1 MTRTWSK
8 YQTAI
13 FAHIEDRSSGN
24 LIVEAVA
31 GSGKT
36 TTLVEAI
43 KRAVGSS
50 IFLAFNKSIATELAS
65 RGVNARTFHSLT
77 YSPVLRARKAHTVTN
92 DKLRKLTKQNM
103 SGDAEYM
110 YGAFIC
116 KLVGY
121 ARQVGIDTPLCADTV
136 EAWYELVEHHD
147 MQLDNE
153 DADMGTAV
161 DYARKLL
168 GWSNASDM
176 VDFDDML
183 YFAVRDG
190 ISLPK
195 FDNVYVDEAQDTNV
209 IQRAILRKIM
219 KPSSR
224 LVAVGDPAQAIY
236 GFRGADSQSLDMIA
250 SEFGCSR
257 LPLSVS
263 YRCATSVVDYAR
275 NWVGHIEAAEGAPVG
290 QVEQRNEWNVSQ
302 FIMGDL
308 VVCRTTKPLV
318 SLGYKML
325 KARVPVRIM
334 GQEIGKGLI
343 ALIKKMRAKGVD
355 QLVTKLGV
363 WADREVELAVAA
375 DKPGKAESI
384 RDKQECILVL
394 IDGLDEI
401 NRTIPELCR
410 VIEQLFADQVN
421 VTTLA
426 TIHKAKGLE
435 ADRVYW
441 LNRSQCPSKWARQP
455 WQKQQEA
462 NLCYVAATRAKLH
475 LVLIEDG
482 GN

>member
-1 MTRTWSK
+1 MSRTWSK

-13 FAHIEDRSSGN
+13 FAHIEAPKSGN

-77 YSPVLRARKAHTVTN
+77 YSPVLRARKANTVTN
-92 DKLRKLTKQNM
+92 DKLRKLTKANM
-103 SGDAEYM
+103 SGDAEYL
-110 YGAFIC
+110 YGAFVC
-116 KLVGY
+116 KLVGL
-121 ARQVGIDTPLCADTV
+121 ARQVGIGTALCADTV
-136 EAWYELVEHHD
+136 EAWYDIVEHHNLE
-147 MQLDNE
+147 LDSE
-153 DADMGTAV
+153 DANMTDAV

-168 GWSNASDM
+168 TWSNESNM

-183 YFAVRDG
+183 YFAVKDG

-195 FDNVYVDEAQDTNV
+195 FDNVYVDEAQDTNA
-209 IQRAILRKIM
+209 IQRALLRKIM
-219 KPSSR
+219 KPTSR

-236 GFRGADSQSLDMIA
+236 GFRGADSSSLDMIA
-250 SEFGCSR
+250 QEFNCSR

-263 YRCATSVVDYAR
+263 YRCAKSVVEYAR
-275 NWVGHIEAAEGAPVG
+275 NWVGHIEAAEGAPEG

-302 FIMGDL
+302 FIVGDL

-318 SLGYKML
+318 ALGYKML
-325 KARVPVRIM
+325 KSRIPVRIM
-334 GQEIGKGLI
+334 GQEIGKGLQT
-343 ALIKKMRAKGVD
+343 LIKKMRAKGID
-355 QLVTKLGV
+355 QLVSKLAV
-363 WADREVELAVAA
+363 WADREAEIAIAA

-384 RDKQECILVL
+384 RDKQECILTL

-401 NRTIPELCR
+401 NRTIPELLR
-410 VIEQLFADQVN
+410 VIDQLFADQVN

-441 LNRSQCPSKWARQP
+441 LNRSACPSKWARKP
-455 WQKQQEA
+455 WQLQQEF

-475 LVLIEDG
+475 LVLIEEPA
-482 GN
+482 